1 MKIQVVETKYIFNTQ
16 SPVGQVAINNEL
28 CEFNL
33 TNGCF
38 IDSENAAEYVDKIE
52 EIEAEIW
59 KQIRDIMGVPDELR
73 QDIWLDALEQPDKD
87 LFIAEYG
94 YPTWFNFI
102 SADSAEIVAYL
113 TNIHTAA
120 NMPVKELVALA
131 GTQKEFATKF
141 CVSYNTVTNWVKV
154 GMPTHIRFAYA
165 KLLNLI

>member
-1 MKIQVVETKYIFNTQ
+1 MKIQVVKAKYIFNTQ
-16 SPVGQVAINNEL
+16 SVAGQVAINNEL
-28 CEFNL
+28 CDFNL
-33 TNGCF
+33 MLGLYLDT
-38 IDSENAAEYVDKIE
+38 ENTEYADKVD
-52 EIEAEIW
+52 EIESEIW
-59 KQIRDIMGVPDELR
+59 SQVRNIMGVPDELQ
-73 QDIWLDALEQPDKD
+73 QDIWFDALEQPDKD

-102 SADSAEIVAYL
+102 SADSAEIVDYL
-113 TNIHTAA
+113 AKIHKAA